1 MLLIASISYFYN
13 LVFYKQRLIIRALEN
28 TDVVILRDLLPG
40 ISEYIKKYGGRWLEK
55 ACSESE
61 AK

>member
-13 LVFYKQRLIIRALEN
+13 LVFYKQRLIIKALEN
-28 TDVVILRDLLPG
+28 TDVVVLRDLLPE
-40 ISEYIKKYGGRWLEK
+40 ISEYIKKYVGRWLEK